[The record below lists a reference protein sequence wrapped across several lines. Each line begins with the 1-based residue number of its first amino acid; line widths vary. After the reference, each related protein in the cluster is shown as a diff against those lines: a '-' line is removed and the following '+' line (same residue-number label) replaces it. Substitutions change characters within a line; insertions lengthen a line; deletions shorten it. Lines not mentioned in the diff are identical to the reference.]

1 MDRFNY
7 HHLLYFWTVAREGS
21 IARAAESLQLAS
33 PTVHAQIRALET
45 SLGQKLLV
53 RRGRKLVLTDAGRV
67 VLGYADE
74 IFSLGRELV
83 TAVRQ
88 ERSDRTMRF
97 HVGVVDSVPKLVAR
111 ELLRPALALRPAV
124 HLVAR
129 EGKLD
134 ALVSDLAAHRLDMVL
149 ADHSYSAP
157 SSIRIF
163 HHRLGECGVTFLAEP
178 GLAAKLRKGFPKS
191 LHGAPALLP
200 ADNTAMRG
208 SLESWFEAVG
218 IRPETVAEFDD
229 SALLK
234 VFGSAGH
241 GFFAAPS
248 IGIDELAKAYGVSVV
263 GTTEDCRERF
273 FAISAERRLKHAA
286 VVAISRTARSDLF
299 RPAE

>member
-129 EGKLD
+129 EGKTTPLVKHCGEAACDVWSDIGLD
-134 ALVSDLAAHRLDMVL
+134 RPDKLEGL
-149 ADHSYSAP
+149 P
-157 SSIRIF
+157 F
-163 HHRLGECGVTFLAEP
+163 QP
-178 GLAAKLRKGFPKS
+178 GRG
-191 LHGAPALLP
+191 GLP
-200 ADNTAMRG
+200 G
-208 SLESWFEAVG
+208 
-218 IRPETVAEFDD
+218 P
-229 SALLK
+229 
-234 VFGSAGH
+234 
-241 GFFAAPS
+241 PS
-248 IGIDELAKAYGVSVV
+248 I
-263 GTTEDCRERF
+263 
-273 FAISAERRLKHAA
+273 
-286 VVAISRTARSDLF
+286 
-299 RPAE
+299 